1 MNKRSEHNTDFTR
14 LFIVR
19 HAQTAQNAQ
28 GKIQGDMNGPIN
40 EVGIQQAKKL
50 GRHLSRFYKIDH
62 ILCSPFLRAQ
72 NTAGIIAENYNLEIE
87 VREDLTE
94 INFGKI
100 ANQSFAALE
109 TIARP
114 AYYKG
119 INAIFAPDSTGKVK
133 KPAFEGGES
142 FTAIA
147 ERIQRFTDYI
157 LDNYRGQ
164 CVALVTHGA
173 LTKYTIAYYAG
184 MALDEPIFLWIEN
197 ASLSIV
203 DFYNHRPVLRTIND
217 ITHLDQPFGYAR
229 PSVI

>member
-1 MNKRSEHNTDFTR
+1 MKKRIEHNTEFTR
-14 LFIVR
+14 LFILR

-28 GKIQGDMNGPIN
+28 GKIQGDLNGPIN
-40 EVGIQQAKKL
+40 EAGVKQAEKL
-50 GRHLSRFYKIDH
+50 GEHLSRFYKIDH

-72 NTAGIIAENYNLEIE
+72 NTAEIIAGKYDLD
-87 VREDLTE
+87 VQVHKDLTE
-94 INFGKI
+94 IDFGKI

-109 TIARP
+109 TIAP
-114 AYYKG
+114 DYYNG
-119 INAIFAPDSTGKVK
+119 INAIFASKSAKKVK
-133 KPAFEGGES
+133 KPTFEGGES
-142 FTAIA
+142 FSAIG

-157 LDNYRGQ
+157 LENYNGQ
-164 CVALVTHGA
+164 SVALVTHGA

-203 DFYNHRPVLRTIND
+203 DFYNRRPVLRTIND
-217 ITHLDQPFGYAR
+217 ITHLDEPFGYAR